1 MDKRRSLYKRIYS
14 YFDRFEDTI
23 RGRLSHYPIAYALV
37 AGICIVLFWRG
48 IWNIGD
54 WLESRGGIVG
64 ALFSAPGSVILTIL
78 VMLATGLFTSFFV
91 GDLIIMSGLRK
102 EKKITERT
110 EEEIRAED
118 AKITALEKTLEEV
131 RQEVRHLHQDHASG
145 NLKPEDK
152 QS

>member
-1 MDKRRSLYKRIYS
+1 MKKQSLARKVYD
-14 YFDRFEDTI
+14 YFDRFEDAV
-23 RGRLSHYPIAYALV
+23 RGKLSHYPIAYALV

-54 WLESRGGIVG
+54 WLEAQGGIIG
-64 ALFSAPGSVILTIL
+64 MIFSAPGSVILTIL
-78 VMLATGLFTSFFV
+78 IMLATGLFTSFFV

-102 EKKITERT
+102 EKKVTERT

-131 RQEVRHLHQDHASG
+131 RQEVRHLHMEHDDTHETS
-145 NLKPEDK
+145 K
-152 QS
+152 